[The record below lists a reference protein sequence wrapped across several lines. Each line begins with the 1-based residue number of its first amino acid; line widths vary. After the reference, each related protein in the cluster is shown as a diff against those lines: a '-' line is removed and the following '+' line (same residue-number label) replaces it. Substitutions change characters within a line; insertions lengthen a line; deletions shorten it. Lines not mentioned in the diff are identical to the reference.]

1 MAVEPWTTRQL
12 AHRQLRADAERLL
25 IGTSTDPEFGVQQ
38 TQQTQGD
45 AFLERRTDL
54 GRALAYA
61 QIGQDVKPAIRAE
74 VDNASCETVQ
84 LPIM

>member
-1 MAVEPWTTRQL
+1 MAVEPRTTRQL

-38 TQQTQGD
+38 TQGE

-54 GRALAYA
+54 GRALADA

-74 VDNASCETVQ
+74 VDNASRETAQ